1 MSRRLLTGLLACG
14 VLLATPGCSSL
25 RRGVDAIGKWA
36 ADPLV
41 RSDTEQVDLLM
52 LLEENLPAR
61 AAPAA
66 SAVSE
71 AAPRGDPRPY
81 GQRLEAALARA
92 EQLPQEDY
100 ASLRR
105 TVLQVLRRQ
114 SNLLCQEYKLDL
126 LRKQARGNFLLGT
139 ASLFLG
145 TAGALVPHVQSA
157 RVLSGAGAFSTG
169 LRSEVHQ
176 DYYADKTATV
186 LSKAIDKKREFQ
198 WRLIEA
204 NADQPKARYS
214 LRGALADM
222 EEYHATCSL
231 IGALSELERAIDTI
245 DVLQSV
251 DAAASAAS
259 RYQGLRERLTL
270 PSGPAAPAAV
280 P

>member
-1 MSRRLLTGLLACG
+1 MSRRLLTSLVACG

-41 RSDTEQVDLLM
+41 RSDVEQVDLLM
-52 LLEENLPAR
+52 LLNENLPAL
-61 AAPAA
+61 PA
-66 SAVSE
+66 SA
-71 AAPRGDPRPY
+71 AAGASPVAETRPY
-81 GQRLEAALARA
+81 GQQLEAALARA
-92 EQLPQEDY
+92 EQLAQDDY

-105 TVLQVLRRQ
+105 TLLQVLRRQ

-204 NADQPKARYS
+204 NADQPKSRYS

-251 DAAASAAS
+251 DAAASAA
-259 RYQGLRERLTL
+259 RKYQDLRSRLTL
-270 PSGPAAPAAV
+270 PPEPPPASGP
-280 P
+280 